1 MINKPYSYGLLP
13 QNDIFILDNALCYD
27 KGNGETLF
35 GGGMDYKKTLNLP
48 KTDFPMKANL
58 VQKEPEWLKHWNTIN
73 LYQLI
78 RSSSKGRKKFIL
90 HDGPPYANGDIH
102 LGTAFNKI
110 LKDIIIKSRQMSGY
124 DAPYVP
130 GWDCHGLPIEHQV
143 DKELGPKRKS
153 LTQTEIRGRCR
164 AYAEKYIHIQREQ
177 FKRLGVLGEWEEP
190 YLTMNYPY
198 EAVIVREFGRFALQ
212 GSVYKS
218 KKPIYWCTSCKT
230 ALAEAEVEYEPHTSP
245 SIFVSF
251 PLLSDLGG
259 DYPILQGKEVS
270 VLIWTTTPWTIPAN
284 LALAF
289 HPDYEYVAVQEKDKI
304 FILAKGLLEKV
315 SQRLSWQKPLVLSS
329 LDPRVLEGKK
339 CRHPLYERESVMI
352 LAPYVTLE
360 DGTGIVH
367 TAPGHGQEDYE
378 SGLHYHLD
386 IYSPV
391 DDTGLFTPDVGFF
404 AGQFVFEANDSVKK
418 RLDEAQ
424 ALQGEERIEHSYPH
438 CWRCKKPVIFR
449 ATEQWFISMEANDLR
464 KKALSE
470 IDRVIWMPA
479 WGRDRIRGMMEARPD
494 WCLSRQRTWGV
505 PIPAF
510 YCQDCHNWV
519 ISEPILRHLEALIL
533 KEGTDVWFSSSEEE
547 LLPPGTSC
555 PHCQGTRFKKETDIL
570 DVWFDS
576 GVSYAG
582 VLEARPYL
590 GAPAD
595 LYLEGSDQHRGWFHS
610 SLLAA
615 VGTRGKAPYEGV
627 LTHGFVV
634 DGHGKKMS
642 KSLGNV
648 IYPEEV
654 IKKYGAEILRLWVSA
669 EDYRDDI
676 RISQNILQQLTEAY
690 RRIRNTCRFLLGNI
704 SDFESSK
711 DRVPIPEMEELDR
724 WALLQLEK
732 VITRVQRAYEG
743 YDFHVVYHT
752 LYQFCTN
759 ELSAFYLDI
768 LKDRLYT
775 SSPKSQERRSAQ
787 SALLIILK
795 ALVRLMAP
803 ILSFTAE
810 EVWSCLSP
818 ADKEA
823 QSVHLAAFPG
833 MDPLLK
839 DEELDQRWK
848 ILLDLRSEV
857 TKALEQARR
866 SQLIG
871 HPLDA
876 RVILLLPDSLMVSLK
891 PYENFL
897 PTFFIVSQVEIL
909 SEIGH
914 SEGYASS
921 EFPGLMIRIEK
932 ARGEKCERC
941 WNFRTDVGHYSEHP
955 TICSRCYQAIH

>member
-1 MINKPYSYGLLP
+1 M
-13 QNDIFILDNALCYD
+13 
-27 KGNGETLF
+27 
-35 GGGMDYKKTLNLP
+35 P

-58 VQKEPEWLKHWNTIN
+58 VQKEPEWLDHWERMG
-73 LYQLI
+73 LYSKI
-78 RSSSKGRKKFIL
+78 RETSLGRKKFIL

-143 DKELGPKRKS
+143 DKELGPKRKTLS
-153 LTQTEIRGRCR
+153 QTEIRGRCR
-164 AYAEKYIHIQREQ
+164 AYAEKYISIQREE
-177 FKRLGVLGEWEEP
+177 FKRLGVLGEWDDP
-190 YLTMNYPY
+190 YLTMNYAY
-198 EAVIVREFGRFALQ
+198 EAIIVREFGRFALQ

-230 ALAEAEVEYEPHTSP
+230 ALAEAEVEYESHRSP

-251 PLLSDLGG
+251 PLLTDLG
-259 DYPILQGKEVS
+259 DNYPLLKGKKVS
-270 VLIWTTTPWTIPAN
+270 ILIWTTTPWTIPAN
-284 LALAF
+284 LALAL
-289 HPDYEYVAVQEKDKI
+289 HPDYEYVAVQQGKEV

-315 SQRLSWQKPLVLSS
+315 SQRLSWPDPLILC
-329 LDPRVLEGKK
+329 LIDPAYLEGKK
-339 CRHPLYERESVMI
+339 CRHPLYERESLLI

-378 SGLHYHLD
+378 SGLRYHLD

-391 DDTGLFTPDVGFF
+391 DDGGHFTPEVGFF
-404 AGQFVFEANDSVKK
+404 AGQFVFEANDSVKNQL
-418 RLDEAQ
+418 RDVQ
-424 ALQGEERIEHSYPH
+424 ALKGEETIDHSYPH

-449 ATEQWFISMEANDLR
+449 ATEQWFISMETNRLR
-464 KKALSE
+464 EKALAE
-470 IDRVIWMPA
+470 IERVTWMPA
-479 WGRDRIRGMMEARPD
+479 WGKDRIRGMMEARPD
-494 WCLSRQRTWGV
+494 WCLSRQRSWGV

-510 YCQDCHNWV
+510 YCLQCNRW
-519 ISEPILRHLEALIL
+519 IITKEILNHLEVLIRAQ
-533 KEGTDVWFSSSEEE
+533 GTDVWFSSSEEQ
-547 LLPPGTSC
+547 LVPPGTIC
-555 PHCQGTRFKKETDIL
+555 PHCHGTHFRKETDIL

-582 VLEARPYL
+582 VLETRPYL

-615 VGTRGKAPYEGV
+615 VGTRGEAPYEAV

-634 DGHGKKMS
+634 DGQGKKMS

-654 IKKYGAEILRLWVSA
+654 IKKWGAEILRLWVSA

-690 RRIRNTCRFLLGNI
+690 RRIRNTCRFLMGNL
-704 SDFESSK
+704 SDFESAA
-711 DRVPIPEMEELDR
+711 DQVPLKEMEELDY
-724 WALLQLEK
+724 WALIQLQK
-732 VITRVQRAYEG
+732 VISRVRRAYG
-743 YDFHVVYHT
+743 NYDFHVVYHT

-775 SSPKSQERRSAQ
+775 EAPKSRERRSAQ
-787 SALLIILK
+787 TALLIILK
-795 ALVRLMAP
+795 TLIRLMAP

-810 EVWSCLSP
+810 EVWASLSP
-818 ADKEA
+818 ADKEVE
-823 QSVHLAAFPG
+823 SVHLSQFP
-833 MDPLLK
+833 DFNPTLI
-839 DEELDQRWK
+839 DEKLDQRWK
-848 ILLDLRSEV
+848 VLLELRAEV

-876 RVILLLPDSLMVSLK
+876 RVVLSLPDSLVTTVS
-891 PYENFL
+891 PYAGFL
-897 PTFFIVSQVEIL
+897 ATLFIVSQVEIASGDRF
-909 SEIGH
+909 SET
-914 SEGYASS
+914 YSS
-921 EFPGLMIRIEK
+921 PEIPGLRIGIEK
-932 ARGEKCERC
+932 ALGEKCERC
-941 WNFRTDVGHYSEHP
+941 WNFRPEVGNFPDHP
-955 TICSRCYQAIH
+955 TLCSRCCQAIR

>member
-1 MINKPYSYGLLP
+1 
-13 QNDIFILDNALCYD
+13 
-27 KGNGETLF
+27 
-35 GGGMDYKKTLNLP
+35 MDYKQTLNLP

-58 VQKEPEWLKHWNTIN
+58 AQKEPEWLNQWDRML
-73 LYQLI
+73 LYQKI
-78 RSSSKGRKKFIL
+78 RESSEGRKKFIL
-90 HDGPPYANGDIH
+90 HDGPPYANGNIH
-102 LGTAFNKI
+102 MGTAFNKI
-110 LKDIIIKSRQMSGY
+110 LKDIIIKSKQMSGY

-143 DKELGPKRKS
+143 DLELGPKRKT
-153 LTQTEIRGRCR
+153 LPQTEIRRLCR
-164 AYAEKYIHIQREQ
+164 AYAEKFINIQREE
-177 FKRLGVLGEWEEP
+177 FKRLGVLGEWENP
-190 YLTMNYPY
+190 YLTMNYAY

-245 SIFVSF
+245 SIYVAF
-251 PLLSDLGG
+251 PLISDLSET
-259 DYPILQGKEVS
+259 YPALKGKKVS

-289 HPDYEYVAVQEKDKI
+289 HPDYEYVAVEEGEEV
-304 FILAKGLLEKV
+304 FILAKELLEKV
-315 SQRLSWQKPLVLSS
+315 AQRLSWPAPHILTS
-329 LDPRVLEGKK
+329 LDPKSLEGKK
-339 CRHPLYERESVMI
+339 CRHPLYQRESVMI
-352 LAPYVTLE
+352 LADYVTLE

-378 SGLHYHLD
+378 SGLRYHLD

-391 DDTGLFTPDVGFF
+391 DDEGRFTPEVEFF
-404 AGQFVFEANDSVKK
+404 AGQFVFDANDSVKDHLRRK
-418 RLDEAQ
+418 Q
-424 ALQGEERIEHSYPH
+424 ALKGEESIEHSYPH
-438 CWRCKKPVIFR
+438 CWRCKKPIIFR
-449 ATEQWFISMEANDLR
+449 ATEQWFISMEANSLR
-464 KKALSE
+464 QKALAE
-470 IDRVIWMPA
+470 IDRVTWMPA
-479 WGRDRIRGMMEARPD
+479 WGRDRIRGMMENRPD
-494 WCLSRQRTWGV
+494 WCLSRQRSWGV

-510 YCQDCHNWV
+510 YCRSCNNW
-519 ISEPILRHLEALIL
+519 IITAEILNHLEALVL
-533 KEGTDVWFSSSEEE
+533 KHGTDIWFSSSEEQ
-547 LLPPGTSC
+547 LVPPGTIC
-555 PHCQGTRFKKETDIL
+555 PHCQGTQFRKETDIL

-576 GVSYAG
+576 GVSYAA

-615 VGTRGKAPYEGV
+615 VGTRGEAPYEAV

-634 DGHGKKMS
+634 DGQGKKQS

-676 RISQNILQQLTEAY
+676 RISPNILQQLTEAY

-704 SDFESSK
+704 YDFQSSI
-711 DRVPIPEMEELDR
+711 DQVPLKEMEELDR
-724 WALLQLEK
+724 WALLQLQK
-732 VITRVQRAYEG
+732 VITRVKRAYEH

-775 SSPKSQERRSAQ
+775 SASKARERKSAQ
-787 SALLIILK
+787 TALLLILK
-795 ALVRLMAP
+795 TLVRLMAP
-803 ILSFTAE
+803 ILSFTAD
-810 EVWSCLSP
+810 EVWSCLS
-818 ADKEA
+818 ASDKEA
-823 QSVHLAAFPG
+823 ESVHLTQLPVF
-833 MDPLLK
+833 DPSLL
-839 DEELDQRWK
+839 DDELDQRWK
-848 ILLDLRSEV
+848 ILLDLRAEV

-866 SQLIG
+866 SQRIG

-876 RVILLLPDSLMVSLK
+876 RVILHLPESLMPSIR
-891 PYENFL
+891 PYSEFL
-897 PTFFIVSQVEIL
+897 PSLFIVSQVEII
-909 SEIGH
+909 SEAGPL
-914 SEGYASS
+914 EGFSSS
-921 EFPGLMIRIEK
+921 EFPGLNIQVEK
-932 ARGEKCERC
+932 ALGEKCERC
-941 WNFRTDVGHYSEHP
+941 WNYRIEVGSFPEHP
-955 TICSRCYQAIH
+955 TLCSRCYLAIQRKD

>member
-1 MINKPYSYGLLP
+1 MVKARSAFSLTYLSVMIRESKRHFL
-13 QNDIFILDNALCYD
+13 
-27 KGNGETLF
+27 
-35 GGGMDYKKTLNLP
+35 GGSMDYKQTLNLP
-48 KTDFPMKANL
+48 NTDFPMKANL
-58 VQKEPEWLKHWNTIN
+58 TQKEPEWLKHWERMQ
-73 LYQLI
+73 LYQKI
-78 RSSSKGRKKFIL
+78 RESSEGRKKFIL
-90 HDGPPYANGDIH
+90 HDGPPYANGHIH
-102 LGTAFNKI
+102 MGTALNKT
-110 LKDIIIKSRQMSGY
+110 LKDIIIKSRQMSGF

-143 DKELGPKRKS
+143 DMELGAKRKTLS
-153 LTQTEIRGRCR
+153 KTEIRQRCR
-164 AYAEKYIHIQREQ
+164 AYAEKFINIQREE
-177 FKRLGVLGEWEEP
+177 FKRLGVLGEWDNP
-190 YLTMNYPY
+190 YLTMNYAY
-198 EAVIVREFGRFALQ
+198 EAVIIREFGRFALQ

-245 SIFVSF
+245 SIFVAF
-251 PLLSDLGG
+251 PLISDLASE
-259 DYPILQGKEVS
+259 YPALKGKKVS

-289 HPDYEYVAVQEKDKI
+289 HPDYEYVGVQEEEEVYV
-304 FILAKGLLEKV
+304 LAKGLLEKV
-315 SQRLSWQKPLVLSS
+315 SQRLSWKNPKVLAN
-329 LDPRVLEGKK
+329 LDPRFLEGKK
-339 CRHPLYERESVMI
+339 CRHPLYQKESVML

-378 SGLHYHLD
+378 SGLRYHLD

-391 DDTGLFTPDVGFF
+391 DDGGKFTPEVEFF
-404 AGQFVFEANDSVKK
+404 AGQFVFEANDSVKD
-418 RLDEAQ
+418 RLREVR
-424 ALQGEERIEHSYPH
+424 ALKGEESLEHSYPH

-449 ATEQWFISMEANDLR
+449 ATEQWFISMETNKLR
-464 KKALSE
+464 EKALAE
-470 IDRVIWMPA
+470 IDRVTWMPA
-479 WGRDRIRGMMEARPD
+479 WGLNRIRGMMENRPD
-494 WCLSRQRTWGV
+494 WCLSRQRSWGV

-510 YCQDCHNWV
+510 YCQNCNNW
-519 ISEPILRHLEALIL
+519 IITSEILNHLEGLIL
-533 KEGTDVWFSSSEEE
+533 THGTDIWFSASEEQ
-547 LLPPGTSC
+547 LVPPGTIC
-555 PHCQGTRFKKETDIL
+555 PHCQGTRFRKETDIL

-595 LYLEGSDQHRGWFHS
+595 LYLEGSDQHRGWFHT

-615 VGTRGKAPYEGV
+615 VGTRGEAPYEAV

-634 DGHGKKMS
+634 DGQGKKES

-648 IYPEEV
+648 THPEEV
-654 IKKYGAEILRLWVSA
+654 IKKYGAEIIRLWVSA

-704 SDFESSK
+704 SDFQSSR
-711 DRVPIPEMEELDR
+711 DRLAIKEMEELDR
-724 WALLQLEK
+724 WALLQLQK
-732 VITRVQRAYEG
+732 VITRVTRAYEN

-775 SSPKSQERRSAQ
+775 SAPKSLERRSAQ
-787 SALLIILK
+787 TALLIILK

-810 EVWSCLSP
+810 EVWSYLP
-818 ADKEA
+818 AEEKEA
-823 QSVHLAAFPG
+823 ESVHLTQFPVF
-833 MDPLLK
+833 DPLLV

-848 ILLDLRSEV
+848 TLLALRAEV
-857 TKALEQARR
+857 TKALEQARKA
-866 SQLIG
+866 QLIG
-871 HPLDA
+871 NPLDA
-876 RVILLLPDSLMVSLK
+876 RVILHLPDSLTPAIL
-891 PYENFL
+891 PYMEFL
-897 PTFFIVSQVEIL
+897 PTLFIVSQVEI
-909 SEIGH
+909 H
-914 SEGYASS
+914 SENRALEGFPGS
-921 EFPGLMIRIEK
+921 EFPGLIIRVEK
-932 ARGEKCERC
+932 ALGEKCERC
-941 WNFRTDVGHYSEHP
+941 WNFRTEVGSFQDHP
-955 TICSRCYQAIH
+955 TICSRCHQAIGE

>member
-1 MINKPYSYGLLP
+1 
-13 QNDIFILDNALCYD
+13 
-27 KGNGETLF
+27 
-35 GGGMDYKKTLNLP
+35 MDYKKTLNLP

-58 VQKEPEWLKHWNTIN
+58 VQKEPEWLKHWEGMQ
-73 LYQLI
+73 LYQTI
-78 RSSSKGRKKFIL
+78 RESSQGRKKFIL

-143 DKELGPKRKS
+143 DKELGPKRKT
-153 LTQTEIRGRCR
+153 LTQVEIRGRCR
-164 AYAEKYIHIQREQ
+164 AYAERYINIQREE
-177 FKRLGVLGEWEEP
+177 FKRLGVLGEWDDP
-190 YLTMNYPY
+190 YLTMNFAY

-251 PLLSDLGG
+251 PLISDLGIP
-259 DYPILQGKEVS
+259 YPALKGKKVS

-284 LALAF
+284 LALAV
-289 HPDYEYVAVQEKDKI
+289 HPDFEYVAVKEKDEVY
-304 FILAKGLLEKV
+304 ILAKGLLDKV
-315 SQRLSWQKPLVLSS
+315 SQRLSWQQPLILSS

-339 CRHPLYERESVMI
+339 CRHPLYERESVII

-378 SGLHYHLD
+378 SGLRYQLA

-391 DDTGLFTPDVGFF
+391 DDGGHFTPEVEYF
-404 AGQFVFEANDSVKK
+404 AGQFVFEANDAVKK
-418 RLDEAQ
+418 RLDEVQ
-424 ALQGEERIEHSYPH
+424 ALKGQETIEHSYPH

-464 KKALSE
+464 EKALSE
-470 IDRVIWMPA
+470 IDRVTWMPA

-505 PIPAF
+505 PIPVF
-510 YCQDCHNWV
+510 YCLDCNNW
-519 ISEPILRHLEALIL
+519 IITEEILSHLESLIL
-533 KEGTDVWFSSSEEE
+533 EQGTDVWFSSSEEQ
-547 LLPPGTSC
+547 LLPLGTSC
-555 PHCQGTRFKKETDIL
+555 PHCQGSRFKKETDIL

-576 GVSYAG
+576 GVSFAG

-615 VGTRGKAPYEGV
+615 VGTRGKAPYEAV

-634 DGHGKKMS
+634 DGQGKKMS

-654 IKKYGAEILRLWVSA
+654 IKKWGAEILRLWVSA

-704 SDFESSK
+704 SDFQSSV
-711 DRVPIPEMEELDR
+711 DQVPIKEMEELDR
-724 WALLQLEK
+724 WALLQLQK
-732 VITRVQRAYEG
+732 VITRVRRAYDH

-759 ELSAFYLDI
+759 ELSSFYLDI

-775 SSPKSQERRSAQ
+775 SAPKAQERRSAQ

-795 ALVRLMAP
+795 ALIRLMAP

-810 EVWSCLSP
+810 EVWSCLSA
-818 ADKEA
+818 ADREVE
-823 QSVHLAAFPG
+823 SVHLTDFPAF
-833 MDPLLK
+833 DPPLK

-848 ILLDLRSEV
+848 VLLDLRAEV

-876 RVILLLPDSLMVSLK
+876 RVILHLPESLMSSIS
-891 PYENFL
+891 PYAGFL
-897 PTFFIVSQVEIL
+897 ATLFIVSQAEITTEL
-909 SEIGH
+909 GTM
-914 SEGYASS
+914 EGFSS
-921 EFPGLMIRIEK
+921 TEFPGLIIQIEK
-932 ARGEKCERC
+932 ALGEKCERC
-941 WNFRTDVGHYSEHP
+941 WNFRTEVGSFPEQP
-955 TICSRCYQAIH
+955 TICSRCYQAIA

>member
-1 MINKPYSYGLLP
+1 
-13 QNDIFILDNALCYD
+13 
-27 KGNGETLF
+27 
-35 GGGMDYKKTLNLP
+35 MDYKQTLNLP
-48 KTDFPMKANL
+48 KTNFPMKANL
-58 VQKEPEWLKHWNTIN
+58 VQKEPEWLKNWERDG
-73 LYQLI
+73 LYHKI
-78 RSSSKGRKKFIL
+78 RKSSEGRKRFIL
-90 HDGPPYANGDIH
+90 HDGPPYANGNIH
-102 LGTAFNKI
+102 MGTAFNKI
-110 LKDIIIKSRQMSGY
+110 LKDIIIKSKQMSGY
-124 DAPYVP
+124 DSPYVP

-143 DKELGPKRKS
+143 DKELGPKRKTLS
-153 LTQTEIRGRCR
+153 QTEIRLLCR
-164 AYAEKYIHIQREQ
+164 AYAEKYINIQREE
-177 FKRLGVLGEWEEP
+177 FKRLGVFGEWDDP
-190 YLTMNYPY
+190 YLTMNFAY

-245 SIFVSF
+245 SIFVAF
-251 PLLSDLGG
+251 PLVSDLSEE
-259 DYPILQGKEVS
+259 YPVLKDKKVA

-289 HPDYEYVAVQEKDKI
+289 HPDYDYVAVQEGGEV

-315 SQRLSWQKPLVLSS
+315 SQRLSWKNPVILTG
-329 LDPRVLEGKK
+329 LDPRFLEGKK
-339 CRHPLYERESVMI
+339 ARHPLYDRESVMI

-378 SGLHYHLD
+378 SGLRYHLD
-386 IYSPV
+386 IYSPL
-391 DDTGLFTPDVGFF
+391 DDGGRFLPEIEYF
-404 AGQFVFEANDSVKK
+404 AGQFVFEANDTVKE
-418 RLDEAQ
+418 RLRQ
-424 ALQGEERIEHSYPH
+424 VSALKGEETIEHSYPH
-438 CWRCKKPVIFR
+438 CWRCKNPVIFR

-464 KKALSE
+464 KKALAE
-470 IDRVIWMPA
+470 IDRVTWMPA

-494 WCLSRQRTWGV
+494 WCVSRQRSWGV

-510 YCQDCHNWV
+510 TCLDCGNW
-519 ISEPILRHLEALIL
+519 IITEEIIRHLEALVSAQGADI
-533 KEGTDVWFSSSEEE
+533 WFSSPEEK
-547 LLPPGTSC
+547 LVPPGTIC
-555 PHCQGTRFKKETDIL
+555 PHCQGSHFKKETDIL

-576 GVSYAG
+576 GVSFAG

-615 VGTRGKAPYEGV
+615 VGTRGEAPYKAV

-654 IKKYGAEILRLWVSA
+654 IKKWGAEILRLWVSA

-704 SDFESSK
+704 SDFQSSQ
-711 DRVPIPEMEELDR
+711 DRVPVKEMEELDR
-724 WALLQLEK
+724 WALLQLQK
-732 VITRVQRAYEG
+732 VITRVKQAYEH
-743 YDFHVVYHT
+743 YEFHAVYHT

-775 SSPKSQERRSAQ
+775 SAPKSRERRSAQ
-787 SALLIILK
+787 TALLIILK
-795 ALVRLMAP
+795 DLVRLMAP
-803 ILSFTAE
+803 ILSFTADE
-810 EVWSCLSP
+810 IWSCLP
-818 ADKEA
+818 ADDQEA
-823 QSVHLAAFPG
+823 ESVHLTEFPVF
-833 MDPLLK
+833 DPSLV

-848 ILLDLRSEV
+848 VLMNLRSEV

-866 SQLIG
+866 SQIIG

-876 RVILLLPDSLMVSLK
+876 RVILYLPDSLVPAVA
-891 PYENFL
+891 PYGGFL
-897 PTFFIVSQVEIL
+897 PTFFIVSQVEMA
-909 SEIGH
+909 SGKGPA
-914 SEGYASS
+914 EGYASP
-921 EFPGLMIRIEK
+921 EFPGLVIEIVK
-932 ARGEKCERC
+932 SLGKKCERC
-941 WNFRTDVGHYSEHP
+941 WNFRTEVGSFEEHP
-955 TICSRCYQAIH
+955 TLCSRCYQAIS

>member
-1 MINKPYSYGLLP
+1 
-13 QNDIFILDNALCYD
+13 
-27 KGNGETLF
+27 
-35 GGGMDYKKTLNLP
+35 MDYKQTLNLP

-58 VQKEPEWLKHWNTIN
+58 VQKEPEWLKNWERDG
-73 LYQLI
+73 LYQKI
-78 RSSSKGRKKFIL
+78 RKSSEGRKRFIL
-90 HDGPPYANGDIH
+90 HDGPPYANGNIH
-102 LGTAFNKI
+102 MGTAFNKI
-110 LKDIIIKSRQMSGY
+110 LKDIIIKSKQMSGY
-124 DAPYVP
+124 DSPYVP

-143 DKELGPKRKS
+143 DKELGPKRKTLS
-153 LTQTEIRGRCR
+153 QTEIRRLCR
-164 AYAEKYIHIQREQ
+164 AYAEKYINIQREE
-177 FKRLGVLGEWEEP
+177 FKRLGVFGEWNDP
-190 YLTMNYPY
+190 YLTMNFAY

-245 SIFVSF
+245 SIFVAF
-251 PLLSDLGG
+251 PLVSDLSEE
-259 DYPILQGKEVS
+259 YPVLKGKKVS

-289 HPDYEYVAVQEKDKI
+289 HPDYDYVAVQEGEEV

-315 SQRLSWQKPLVLSS
+315 SQRLSWKNPVILTG
-329 LDPRVLEGKK
+329 LDPRFLEGKK
-339 CRHPLYERESVMI
+339 TRHPLYDRESVMI

-378 SGLHYHLD
+378 SGLRYHLD
-386 IYSPV
+386 IYSPL
-391 DDTGLFTPDVGFF
+391 DDEGKFLPEVEFF
-404 AGQFVFEANDSVKK
+404 AGQFVFEANDTVKE
-418 RLDEAQ
+418 RLRQ
-424 ALQGEERIEHSYPH
+424 GLALKGEETIEHSYPH
-438 CWRCKKPVIFR
+438 CWRCKNPVIFR

-464 KKALSE
+464 KKALAE
-470 IDRVIWMPA
+470 IDRVTWMPA
-479 WGRDRIRGMMEARPD
+479 WGRDRIRGMMEVRPD
-494 WCLSRQRTWGV
+494 WCVSRQRSWGV

-510 YCQDCHNWV
+510 TCLDCGHW
-519 ISEPILRHLEALIL
+519 IITGEIIRHLEGLISAQ
-533 KEGTDVWFSSSEEE
+533 GADIWFSSSEEE
-547 LLPPGTSC
+547 LVPPGTIC
-555 PHCQGTRFKKETDIL
+555 PHCQGSHFKKETDIL

-615 VGTRGKAPYEGV
+615 VGTRGQAPYEAV

-654 IKKYGAEILRLWVSA
+654 IKKWGAEILRLWVSA

-690 RRIRNTCRFLLGNI
+690 RRIRNTCRFLLGNLY
-704 SDFESSK
+704 DFQSARN
-711 DRVPIPEMEELDR
+711 RVPVEEMEELDR
-724 WALLQLEK
+724 WALLQLQK
-732 VITRVQRAYEG
+732 VIARVKQAYEH

-775 SSPKSQERRSAQ
+775 SAPKSRERRSAQ
-787 SALLIILK
+787 TALLIILK

-803 ILSFTAE
+803 ILSFTADE
-810 EVWSCLSP
+810 IWSSP
-818 ADKEA
+818 FSRR
-823 QSVHLAAFPG
+823 QGGRQRPP
-833 MDPLLK
+833 DP
-839 DEELDQRWK
+839 
-848 ILLDLRSEV
+848 IS
-857 TKALEQARR
+857 
-866 SQLIG
+866 G
-871 HPLDA
+871 
-876 RVILLLPDSLMVSLK
+876 
-891 PYENFL
+891 F
-897 PTFFIVSQVEIL
+897 
-909 SEIGH
+909 
-914 SEGYASS
+914 
-921 EFPGLMIRIEK
+921 
-932 ARGEKCERC
+932 
-941 WNFRTDVGHYSEHP
+941 
-955 TICSRCYQAIH
+955 

>member
-1 MINKPYSYGLLP
+1 
-13 QNDIFILDNALCYD
+13 
-27 KGNGETLF
+27 
-35 GGGMDYKKTLNLP
+35 MDYKKTLNLP

-58 VQKEPEWLKHWNTIN
+58 VQKEPEWLKHWETIQ
-73 LYQLI
+73 LYQTI
-78 RSSSKGRKKFIL
+78 RSASKGRKKFIL

-110 LKDIIIKSRQMSGY
+110 LKDIIIKSRQMAGY

-143 DKELGPKRKS
+143 DKELGPKRKA

-164 AYAEKYIHIQREQ
+164 AYAEKYINIQREQ
-177 FKRLGVLGEWEEP
+177 FKRLGVLGEWDDP
-190 YLTMNYPY
+190 YLTMNFPY
-198 EAVIVREFGRFALQ
+198 EAIIVREFGRFALL
-212 GSVYKS
+212 GSIYKS

-251 PLLSDLGG
+251 PVLSDLGAA
-259 DYPILQGKEVS
+259 YPDLQGKKVS

-284 LALAF
+284 LGLAF
-289 HPDYEYVAVQEKDKI
+289 HPDYEYVAVLEKGEV

-315 SQRLSWQKPLVLSS
+315 SQRLSWQQPQIIAT
-329 LDPRVLEGKK
+329 LDPKLLEGKK
-339 CRHPLYERESVMI
+339 CRHPLYDRESVLI

-360 DGTGIVH
+360 DGTGVVH

-378 SGLHYHLD
+378 SGLRYHLD

-391 DDTGLFTPDVGFF
+391 DDAGIFTPEVGFF
-404 AGQFVFEANDSVKK
+404 AGQFVFEANDAVKK
-418 RLDEAQ
+418 RLDEFQ
-424 ALQGEERIEHSYPH
+424 ALKGTESIDHSYPH

-449 ATEQWFISMEANDLR
+449 ATEQWFISMETNDLR
-464 KKALSE
+464 KKALAE
-470 IDRVIWMPA
+470 IDRVTWMPA

-510 YCQDCHNWV
+510 YCLDCHKW
-519 ISEPILRHLEALIL
+519 IITEEILNHLETLIL
-533 KEGTDVWFSSSEEE
+533 KEGTDVWFSSSEEQ
-547 LLPPGTSC
+547 LLPPGTVC
-555 PHCQGTRFKKETDIL
+555 PHCQGARFKKETDIL

-634 DGHGKKMS
+634 DGQGKKMS

-704 SDFESSK
+704 SDFDSAL
-711 DRVPIPEMEELDR
+711 DQVPIPEMEELDR
-724 WALLQLEK
+724 WALLQLQK
-732 VITRVQRAYEG
+732 VINRVQRAYEG

-775 SSPKSQERRSAQ
+775 SAPKAQERRSAQ

-795 ALVRLMAP
+795 SLIRLMAP

-810 EVWSCLSP
+810 EVWSCLP
-818 ADKEA
+818 ATDKETE
-823 QSVHLAAFPG
+823 SVHLSAFPVFE
-833 MDPLLK
+833 PPLK
-839 DEELDQRWK
+839 DEELEQRWK
-848 ILLDLRSEV
+848 VLLDLRAEV

-866 SQLIG
+866 AQLIG

-876 RVILLLPDSLMVSLK
+876 RVILHLPDSLKASIPM
-891 PYENFL
+891 YEQFL
-897 PTFFIVSQVEIL
+897 PTLFIVSQVEVSEEKSL
-909 SEIGH
+909 EEGFNSSEI
-914 SEGYASS
+914 
-921 EFPGLMIRIEK
+921 PGLVIRIEK
-932 ARGEKCERC
+932 ALGEKCERC
-941 WNFRTDVGHYSEHP
+941 WNFRTEVGTLKDYP
-955 TICSRCYQAIH
+955 TICSRCHEAIR